1 MTNIYRF
8 TDDCEDKPLLG
19 NKGANLVTMTR
30 LGLRVPPGFVVSI
43 DAFKEYRASNTLPL
57 DEIDEALTWLSDK
70 LGRSFDD
77 GLTVSVR
84 SSAPV
89 SMPGMMDTVLN
100 LGLNQA
106 VANGIARRTGN
117 RRFALDLYRR
127 FIQMYGN
134 VVLGIEASHF
144 DSVLGERRRQANVK
158 LASELAPDAGRH
170 PGDGRA
176 LPGHAQVPA
185 RARPPRGLPRLWP
198 ERRRPGATYGLLGQF
213 RRPWP
218 GPGRTGRRLPLGAVR
233 RWRPGRPGACRPHRR
248 PYSPVRPPR

>member
-43 DAFKEYRASNTLPL
+43 DAFKEYRASDTLPL
-57 DEIDEALTWLSDK
+57 DEIDEALAWLSDK

-100 LGLNQA
+100 
-106 VANGIARRTGN
+106 VASREEVLSCLKTVFGSWDNPRAN
-117 RRFALDLYRR
+117 EYRR
-127 FIQMYGN
+127 LHDISADIGTSAVVQSMVMGN
-134 VVLGIEASHF
+134 VDEMSGTGVVIQPEPEHRCPGPL
-144 DSVLGERRRQANVK
+144 RRISTR
-158 LASELAPDAGRH
+158 
-170 PGDGRA
+170 
-176 LPGHAQVPA
+176 
-185 RARPPRGLPRLWP
+185 
-198 ERRRPGATYGLLGQF
+198 
-213 RRPWP
+213 
-218 GPGRTGRRLPLGAVR
+218 GPGRGLGVGRQDPTE
-233 RWRPGRPGACRPHRR
+233 HRR
-248 PYSPVRPPR
+248 P